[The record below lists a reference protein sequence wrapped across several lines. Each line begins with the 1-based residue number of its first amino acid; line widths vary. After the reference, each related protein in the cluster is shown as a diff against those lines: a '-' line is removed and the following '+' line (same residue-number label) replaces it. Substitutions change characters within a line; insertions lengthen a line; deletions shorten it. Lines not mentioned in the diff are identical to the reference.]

1 MSKSFSLKVDIIDN
15 HAFNEITKS
24 KKKKKEQNSLVLIF
38 IFSLFGNEPKKYIEA
53 LVSSETPF

>member
-1 MSKSFSLKVDIIDN
+1 LSKSFSLKVDIIDN

-24 KKKKKEQNSLVLIF
+24 KKKKEQNSLVLIF

>member
-1 MSKSFSLKVDIIDN
+1 MKLRRV
-15 HAFNEITKS
+15 
-24 KKKKKEQNSLVLIF
+24 KKTKKEQNSLVLIF